1 MPVADPIPV
10 RAGVSAESRRIVE
23 SLWRL
28 PPSAGLTLQQ
38 WRANAASGENEP
50 WPDGMRAE
58 PVEVGGFDAEWTW
71 FDGVGRDGAVV
82 VVIHGGGFVLCS
94 IATHRILGARLAR
107 ACGGRALMVGYRL
120 APEHPFPAALDDCVA
135 AVRWLLWAEGVDPAR
150 TVLFGDSAGGNLC
163 LATLGVL
170 AAAGDPIPA
179 GAILASPLTD
189 LTGSGASLVANAGMD
204 PFARLDDIAR
214 FADLYLDGG
223 DPRHPAASPLFGDL
237 GHLPPVLVQV
247 GLHESLLDDSL
258 RLHAAAVA
266 AGAPVELDVIEGAF
280 HTWLNYAGTLPEAD
294 EALARMGTWVRAV
307 AG

>member
-1 MPVADPIPV
+1 
-10 RAGVSAESRRIVE
+10 
-23 SLWRL
+23 
-28 PPSAGLTLQQ
+28 
-38 WRANAASGENEP
+38 
-50 WPDGMRAE
+50 
-58 PVEVGGFDAEWTW
+58 
-71 FDGVGRDGAVV
+71 
-82 VVIHGGGFVLCS
+82 
-94 IATHRILGARLAR
+94 
-107 ACGGRALMVGYRL
+107 MVGYRL

-135 AVRWLLWAEGVDPAR
+135 AVRWLRAGGVDPAR

-179 GAILASPLTD
+179 AAILASPLTD

-214 FADLYLDGG
+214 FADLYLGGG
-223 DPRHPAASPLFGDL
+223 DPRHPAASPLFGGL

-266 AGAPVELDVIEGAF
+266 AGASVELDVIEGAF